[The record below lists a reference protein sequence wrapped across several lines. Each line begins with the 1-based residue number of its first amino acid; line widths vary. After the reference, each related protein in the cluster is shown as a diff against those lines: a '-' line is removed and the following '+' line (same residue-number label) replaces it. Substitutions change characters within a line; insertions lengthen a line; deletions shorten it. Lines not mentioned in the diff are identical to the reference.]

1 MEATY
6 LYEKLKE
13 SNKQQELLIN
23 QLEVRDVSQKEFIN
37 AAAHELRTPIQPILS
52 LSDILLSKTVNTDQ
66 SKELL
71 EIIRRNAKRLYRL
84 SEDILDVAK
93 IESNSLVLQKE
104 RINLNELIH
113 GVITEYK
120 SQIKEINYVNLN
132 LAFSNYDIFVEADKS
147 RHLRAEI
154 LFVNQNLIH
163 PKSLISSFDKRMMK
177 SRG

>member
-104 RINLNELIH
+104 
-113 GVITEYK
+113 
-120 SQIKEINYVNLN
+120 
-132 LAFSNYDIFVEADKS
+132 S
-147 RHLRAEI
+147 RTKP
-154 LFVNQNLIH
+154 V
-163 PKSLISSFDKRMMK
+163 
-177 SRG
+177 